1 MKKRCLAAPAATLL
15 LALLLF
21 FLYRLYPFAD
31 QTLAWCDMKQQVIPF
46 LLDFQNIAAGRAD
59 MLLNLQNAG
68 GMSFIGVFFF
78 FISSPF
84 TFLTLFVDASDIY
97 LFANVLVILKMAAC
111 SFTAS
116 LFFQRRFR
124 ELNALQN
131 VALSVMYA
139 FCGYTML
146 YYQNMVWLDVMAMFP
161 VLLIGAD
168 LMIQKQKISCFV
180 LALSA
185 IIVLNFYL
193 TYMVVVFIVLA
204 FGAYLFF
211 FEGNIAEKRKTVLLL
226 GIATFLALLITT
238 AVWLPSLYQYLS
250 SARAVGLYESLTSG
264 NLLTHYFTTLPILL
278 CSGGILAG
286 ILMLFGCIGTR
297 RRETAVL
304 FSLWLLTVV
313 PVFIEPVNKMWHT
326 GSYQAFPAR
335 YGYITV
341 FLGLILL
348 AQTISALNL
357 QNRGLR
363 YQSASGVAGALLLV
377 VSAGTVS
384 LLLITGKYEELT
396 PYTRTLWADG
406 PSTGYFLI
414 FAGTAVLCY
423 FTGMY
428 LYRNRLL
435 TERVFSVF
443 LCLMVVCE
451 ALFSG
456 GVFIGS
462 AANPDAFYRPVFDL
476 SGRIEDTGLYRV
488 KNNRKYFDINL
499 LGGLNYPT
507 LNHYTSLTNKDYMYT
522 MKKLGYS
529 SYWMEVSSHG
539 GTEFTDALLANR
551 YSILRTVELE
561 PDDDPVYDNGTFAI
575 VRSPYAM
582 SFGTVIRSD
591 GISSL
596 ERLPDLSRMDIQQ
609 SMFERIFHTDR
620 RLVIDYDF
628 SASQN
633 LLCGQGEKTSLI
645 REIPEANGTLSYY
658 IVAEGR
664 QTLYFDCFDQ
674 LTNHLSEPIYNSF
687 SISVNGKVVEAAY
700 PRQGSNGI
708 LKLGAFADEPV
719 RIKIDVLK
727 DVSAK
732 SFGVFGIDLDALD
745 SAVRQAPRVTLEQK
759 GNTLA
764 GTVTAEGED
773 RYLLLPLPFEQGY
786 TATVNHKKA
795 EVLHVFDDL
804 MAVRLDNGENEFI
817 LTFLPP
823 GLKAGA
829 ALSVLGILLFVLLAR
844 LFRKGFYRRISWM
857 ELPALVLFA
866 LLSVFVFSAVYLFP
880 LAVFFLK

>member
-84 TFLTLFVDASDIY
+84 TFLVLFVDASDMY
-97 LFANVLVILKMAAC
+97 LFANILVILKMAAC

-124 ELNALQN
+124 DLNALQN

-161 VLLIGAD
+161 VLLTGAD
-168 LMIQKQKISCFV
+168 LLIRERKVSCFT

-193 TYMVVVFIVLA
+193 TYMAVVFIVLA
-204 FGAYLFF
+204 FGVYLFF
-211 FEGNIAEKRKTVLLL
+211 LEGNIAEKKKTVLLL
-226 GIATFLALLITT
+226 GISSFLALFITA

-250 SARAVGLYESLTSG
+250 SARAVGLHESLTSG
-264 NLLTHYFTTLPILL
+264 SLLTHYFTTLPILL
-278 CSGGILAG
+278 CSGGVLAG
-286 ILMLFGCIGTR
+286 IFMLFGCIGSR
-297 RRETAVL
+297 RGETSALFFLWVL
-304 FSLWLLTVV
+304 MVI
-313 PVFIEPVNKMWHT
+313 PVFIEPINKMWHT

-348 AQTISALNL
+348 ARAISELNA
-357 QNRGLR
+357 QNRGLQ
-363 YQSASGVAGALLLV
+363 YQSASGGIGALLLIFSAAA
-377 VSAGTVS
+377 VSR
-384 LLLITGKYEELT
+384 LLIAGKYDELT
-396 PYTRTLWADG
+396 AYTRTLWADG
-406 PSTGYFLI
+406 PSTAYFLI

-423 FTGMY
+423 FAGMY
-428 LYRNRLL
+428 LYQNRYL

-462 AANPDAFYRPVFDL
+462 AANPDVFYRPVLDL

-499 LGGLNYPT
+499 LGSLNYPT

-551 YSILRTVELE
+551 YSILRTLELK
-561 PDDDPVYDNGTFAI
+561 PGDDPVYKNGDFAI
-575 VRSPYAM
+575 LRNPYAM
-582 SFGTVIRSD
+582 SFGTVVD
-591 GISSL
+591 GISGL
-596 ERLPDLSRMDIQQ
+596 EKLPDLPRMDLQQ
-609 SMFERIFHTDR
+609 SMFEGIFHTGS

-633 LLCGQGEKTSLI
+633 LLYGQGEKTSLT

-658 IVAEGR
+658 ILVEGT

-674 LTNHLSEPIYNSF
+674 LTNHLSEPVYNSF
-687 SISVNGKVVEAAY
+687 RILVNGEVLENAY
-700 PRQGSNGI
+700 PRQGSNGV
-708 LKLGAFADEPV
+708 LKLGTFTDEPV

-732 SFGVFGIDLDALD
+732 SLGVYGLDLDVLD
-745 SAVRQAPRVTLEQK
+745 SAIRQAPQVKLSQK
-759 GNTLA
+759 GNTIT
-764 GTVTAEGED
+764 GTVTADGEGQ
-773 RYLLLPLPFEQGY
+773 YLLLPLPFEQGY

-795 EVLHVFDDL
+795 EVLRVFDDL
-804 MAVRLDNGENEFI
+804 MAVRLDGGENEFS

-823 GLKAGA
+823 GLKSGA
-829 ALSVLGILLFVLLAR
+829 ALSVFGILLFVLVIP
-844 LFRKGFYRRISWM
+844 LFKKGLYRRIAWM

-866 LLSVFVFSAVYLFP
+866 LLSILVFSAVYLFP